1 MSSQIDY
8 LFEDPEIPSQ
18 KFSLVTIVGPDMPQK
33 CDVWGMKIRGSAPTI
48 EEAKAKV
55 SKLMQIDNAYDIYI
69 VETGK
74 FFPLAV
80 EPNAIGN
87 VEYQNETLNSL
98 IKEYLQNRERANQEF
113 IARKAELTQTA
124 IREGLDPNRKEEPVV
139 AYTKIKTLEVSLGD
153 LDTKMRELKVKLDEA
168 KKEFM
173 SKYTDE
179 DRERGETEFNEK
191 IGQIPAETLSQ
202 DPMTV

>member
-1 MSSQIDY
+1 MSSKIDY

-18 KFSLVTIVGPDMPQK
+18 KFSLVTIVGPHFPQK
-33 CDVWGMKIRGSAPTI
+33 CDVWGMKVRGSASTI

-80 EPNAIGN
+80 EPNAIEN

-113 IARKAELTQTA
+113 IVRKTEMTEMA
-124 IREGLDPNRKEEPVV
+124 IREGLDPDRKEEPVV
-139 AYTKIKTLEVSLGD
+139 AFTKIKTLEGSLGD

-173 SKYTDE
+173 TKYSEE
-179 DRERGETEFNEK
+179 DRQEGETQFNEK
-191 IGQIPAETLSQ
+191 IAHAPSPSPLA
-202 DPMTV
+202 V

>member
-1 MSSQIDY
+1 MSSKIDY
-8 LFEDPEIPSQ
+8 LFEDPEISSQ
-18 KFSLVTIVGPDMPQK
+18 KFSLVTIVGPHFPQK
-33 CDVWGMKIRGSAPTI
+33 CDVWGMKVRGSAATI
-48 EEAKAKV
+48 EEAKSKV

-80 EPNAIGN
+80 EPNAIEN

-113 IARKAELTQTA
+113 IARKTEMTETA
-124 IREGLDPNRKEEPVV
+124 IREGLDPDRKEEPVV
-139 AYTKIKTLEVSLGD
+139 AFTKIKTLEGSLGD

-168 KKEFM
+168 KKEFVT
-173 SKYTDE
+173 KYSEE
-179 DRERGETEFNEK
+179 DRKKGETEFNEK
-191 IGQIPAETLSQ
+191 IGQAPSPSPLA
-202 DPMTV
+202 V